1 MKRNYTAAI
10 VGLAV
15 VVLTAGVLMYF
26 EWRSYEEKVK
36 ILYVMLEQQNEGKLS
51 IDIVTELLKGQSMAD
66 FKESK
71 QKLEQYGY
79 GAGFISYYKKTL
91 YHTWE
96 LTVVILLALYAG
108 FVGLL
113 LGEKRRKLQAAAGRV
128 ILAGKADKC
137 AAK

>member
-1 MKRNYTAAI
+1 
-10 VGLAV
+10 
-15 VVLTAGVLMYF
+15 
-26 EWRSYEEKVK
+26 
-36 ILYVMLEQQNEGKLS
+36 MLEQQNEGKLS

-96 LTVVILLALYAG
+96 LTVVILWALYAG

-113 LGEKRRKLQAAAGRV
+113 LGEKRRNYRQRQEELFWLTFPKGYSP
-128 ILAGKADKC
+128 K
-137 AAK
+137 